1 MQSLRKVVW
10 SGGILMVLGALHLA
24 ITVALS
30 ARHVPG
36 WLARDLW
43 LGDDPDL
50 DMSSLPPEA
59 GGFWL
64 SYGSFGLPLLLL
76 GALVR
81 HLGRR
86 GQAAPA
92 FIGWGVGVWAA
103 LGAYLIE
110 PTPFLLALIPA
121 AMIVAAARQ
130 RTAVPATA
138 PTA

>member
-1 MQSLRKVVW
+1 MQPLRKVVW
-10 SGGILMVLGALHLA
+10 SGVILVALGALHLA
-24 ITVALS
+24 MTFALS
-30 ARHVPG
+30 AKHVPG

-43 LGDDPDL
+43 LSNNPGL

-76 GALVR
+76 GALVW

-92 FIGWGVGVWAA
+92 FIGWGVGTWAA

-110 PTPFLLALIPA
+110 PTPFVLALIPA
-121 AMIVAAARQ
+121 IMIVVAGQ